1 MKMKQE
7 SLKSNMKAKYIIGI
21 DPGVNTGFAVW
32 SREKKEFVVVTCDKI
47 HEAMTMVRV
56 AVQNYGIEDVFV
68 RMEDARLRTW
78 FGNSG
83 KEQLQGAGSIKR
95 DCGIWQDFL
104 IDLGLQYELVP
115 PKKNKT
121 KVSAAW
127 FKTVTKWTGRTN
139 NHARDAAMLVLN
151 F

>member
-1 MKMKQE
+1 MKQE

-32 SREKKEFVVVTCDKI
+32 NREQKEFSLVTCDKI
-47 HEAMTMVRV
+47 HNIMAMIKITL
-56 AVQNYGIEDVFV
+56 QNFGAEDIFV
-68 RMEDARLRTW
+68 RLEDARLRTW

-83 KEQLQGAGSIKR
+83 REQLQGAGSIKR

-104 IDLGLQYELVP
+104 HDLGLQFELVP

-121 KVSAAW
+121 KVSATW
-127 FKTVTKWTGRTN
+127 FKTVAKWVGRTN
-139 NHARDAAMLVLN
+139 NHGRDAAMLVFN